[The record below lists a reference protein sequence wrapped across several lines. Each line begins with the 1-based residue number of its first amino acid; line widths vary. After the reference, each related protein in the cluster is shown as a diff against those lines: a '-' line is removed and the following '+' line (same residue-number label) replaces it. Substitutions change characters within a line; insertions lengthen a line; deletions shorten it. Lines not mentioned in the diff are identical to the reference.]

1 MRVGNKVCLI
11 SGGARG
17 LGAAQVRLLSAEGGK
32 MIIGD
37 VLKNEGR
44 QLEIEIMESGGEALF
59 VKLDV
64 TDEDDWQRAV
74 DESISRF
81 GALNVLVNNAGIF
94 HRATAEETTRA
105 DWDRVMDVNSTGV
118 FLGTRAVV
126 PAMRKSG
133 GGSIIN
139 ISSTAGLVGAP
150 VATAYNAS
158 KGAVRL
164 LTKSTALQYAG
175 YGVRVN
181 SVHPGPTETDM
192 LGLIFLNARAKE
204 DRRESIPAGRFGK
217 PEDIAYGVLYL
228 ASDESSYMTG
238 SELVIDGGYTA
249 Q

>member
-1 MRVGNKVCLI
+1 MRVANKVGLV

-17 LGAAQVRLLSAEGGK
+17 LGAAQARLLSAEGGK
-32 MIIGD
+32 VIVGD
-37 VLKNEGR
+37 VLQSEGR
-44 QLEIEIMESGGEALF
+44 ELEAEITGAGGEALF
-59 VKLDV
+59 IKLDV

-74 DESISRF
+74 DEAVSRF
-81 GALNVLVNNAGIF
+81 GTLNVLVNNAGIF

-118 FLGTRAVV
+118 FLGTRAVI
-126 PAMRKSG
+126 PAMRESG

-139 ISSTAGLVGAP
+139 ISATSGLVGSP
-150 VATAYNAS
+150 TSTAYNAS

-164 LTKSTALQYAG
+164 LTKATALQYARDG
-175 YGVRVN
+175 IRVN

-192 LGLIFLNARAKE
+192 LGLVFVDADAKE
-204 DRRESIPAGRFGK
+204 DRRGLIPAGRFGR
-217 PEDIAYGVLYL
+217 PEDVAYGVLFL